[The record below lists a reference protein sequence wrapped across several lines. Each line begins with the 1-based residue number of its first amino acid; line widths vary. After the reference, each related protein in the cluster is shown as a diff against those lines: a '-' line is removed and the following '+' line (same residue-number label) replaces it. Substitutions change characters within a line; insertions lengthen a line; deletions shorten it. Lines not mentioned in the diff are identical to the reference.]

1 MANTE
6 RTTASATT
14 DDSKDFSL
22 WALKF
27 NFTNIQSD
35 PWRWNKEWDKVLR
48 TLSFSK
54 DVYPTMG
61 PMYKKDSWPAAE
73 LSTHTQQ
80 LRGNV
85 CRMQNVVV
93 KLWGDLRERGH
104 IVTAWVLLAE
114 SERQRHLL
122 KGLEGAC
129 QHASWRQD
137 ARALCPEITMSSMLK
152 RRGQAF
158 IDFIDAY
165 KKGKDDVS
173 EDTPYYL
180 PSEWWGNALEDLPQ
194 SLADTFVESTFVLFT
209 LHRNEFICE
218 SIYAYVYGNHL

>member
-6 RTTASATT
+6 RITAPATT
-14 DDSKDFSL
+14 DEDFSL

-27 NFTNIQSD
+27 KFPSIQSD
-35 PWRWNKEWDKVLR
+35 PWRWNKEWEKVLR

-54 DVYPTMG
+54 DVYPMMG
-61 PMYKKDSWPAAE
+61 GMYKKDAWPTTE
-73 LSTHTQQ
+73 LSTHTQG

-85 CRMQNVVV
+85 CEMQNVVAN
-93 KLWGDLRERGH
+93 LWGELQEKGH
-104 IVTAWVLLAE
+104 IVTAWFLLPE

-129 QHASWRQD
+129 QRAHCRQD
-137 ARALCPEITMSSMLK
+137 ARALCPEITISSMSQQ
-152 RRGQAF
+152 RGQAF

-180 PSEWWGNALEDLPQ
+180 PSEWWGSALEDLPQ
-194 SLADTFVESTFVLFT
+194 TLTDTFVESTFALLT

-218 SIYAYVYGNHL
+218 SVDVHMYGSHL